1 MVLLARQFKTARKM
15 NNLKLTV
22 TAEKLG
28 VSQPTLSA
36 WENGNKSPT
45 LDNLEKMADMYGVTT
60 DFLLGRSQ
68 HQVKKSNEPIS
79 IESLQFMHGNPVW
92 SQKYGWM
99 LVDAISKKLII
110 DSENSI
116 AFESFDLLD
125 ELYAVIPEMSISAIP
140 SGNPISK
147 SKLSQYEEIWLE
159 PISTDANLRD
169 ELKGWYHIK
178 DRWAENEFGN
188 RFYLDTY
195 GAKWLA
201 FEINK

>member
-1 MVLLARQFKTARKM
+1 MARQFKTARKM
-15 NNLKLTV
+15 NNLKLTP

-79 IESLQFMHGNPVW
+79 LESLQFMHGNPVW

-110 DSENSI
+110 DSENSLT
-116 AFESFDLLD
+116 FEDVGKLFALIPSF
-125 ELYAVIPEMSISAIP
+125 AAPEIP

-147 SKLSQYEEIWLE
+147 SKLPQYEEIWLE
-159 PISTDANLRD
+159 TISTDAKLRD
-169 ELKGWYHIK
+169 DLKGWYRIK
-178 DRWAENEFGN
+178 NRWAENEFGN

-201 FEINK
+201 FENNK